1 MRSYFLAVLVFS
13 IISLFNSKSFSMDIF
28 QAVREN
34 DIKKIIE
41 GGLIC
46 KKNVFEE
53 QYQKTVGCT
62 YEFFKPLHMAV
73 MGERQQIAEIFLAAG
88 ADVNVESSVHRIT
101 PLHIAAQ
108 MRMEEMAYLLV
119 KNGADINKKTR
130 RAGITPLENT
140 PFHAAAIAGSIRLVE
155 LFVERGANINE
166 KNHDQETA
174 LSLAL
179 KKRYVKIADYLS
191 RCQEK
196 QNELFLLIKDED
208 YEKENLQRIN
218 KLMLDEETPLFAK
231 KKAFFQTIKLYKK
244 NKNERNEGLFDIK
257 KYFNQIAF
265 DYYFFRRPAFLRFL
279 SENKMLDVKDSH
291 GRTIEQAFCFFP
303 STKTISTF
311 FSSFWILYAYSRM
324 CLRKFLS
331 LEEIGEGDEDIV
343 KTLMLALK
351 IAKKK
356 RWKKFVVNLY
366 NICIVLDMLTGKEL
380 EGKLL
385 LDLGIVSHIIGFSDG
400 DFGRKIYYEHQGP
413 AKRFSSFL
421 FSRCLESKKQN
432 SEDSLKKKKIM

>member
-119 KNGADINKKTR
+119 KNG
-130 RAGITPLENT
+130 
-140 PFHAAAIAGSIRLVE
+140 
-155 LFVERGANINE
+155 
-166 KNHDQETA
+166 DQETA